1 MMWAL
6 NYAICMLIS
15 RPLKTV
21 FWKRRVALKN
31 WTSNEILILKSQE
44 NSIFQQFVWLLWR
57 HHKSWHFN
65 FTNFINLVCL
75 FVLVEPANIEEFIT
89 IVSSLYEHFACAV
102 IILLPV
108 VVFAIII
115 YQRLDSSKKTHF
127 DERYDIRSV
136 VVHTERF
143 WNETNLFRRNL
154 VSTYECWFFDRNQT
168 FSSRFLIISIWNNAL
183 NFF

>member
-1 MMWAL
+1 M
-6 NYAICMLIS
+6 
-15 RPLKTV
+15 
-21 FWKRRVALKN
+21 
-31 WTSNEILILKSQE
+31 
-44 NSIFQQFVWLLWR
+44 
-57 HHKSWHFN
+57 
-65 FTNFINLVCL
+65 
-75 FVLVEPANIEEFIT
+75 
-89 IVSSLYEHFACAV
+89 HFACAV

-154 VSTYECWFFDRNQT
+154 VTTYEC
-168 FSSRFLIISIWNNAL
+168 
-183 NFF
+183 